1 MLSQGDLILSVASII
16 TCLLMTLKTQ
26 SPVQML
32 IPEQLLIDV
41 PEPLQIQQVQ
51 MQILFLSLAPALY
64 LYLPSKPVSSV
75 LFSTTMKST
84 NI

>member
-1 MLSQGDLILSVASII
+1 MILSIPVASII
-16 TCLLMTLKTQ
+16 TCVLMTLKTQ
-26 SPVQML
+26 TPVQML
-32 IPEQLLIDV
+32 IPEQLLLDV
-41 PEPLQIQQVQ
+41 PEPFQIQQVQ

-75 LFSTTMKST
+75 LFSTSVKST